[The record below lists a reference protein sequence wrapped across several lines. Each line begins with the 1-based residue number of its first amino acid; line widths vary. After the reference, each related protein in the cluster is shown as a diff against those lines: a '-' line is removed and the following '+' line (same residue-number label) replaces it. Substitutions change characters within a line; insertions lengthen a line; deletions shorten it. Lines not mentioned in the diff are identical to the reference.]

1 MGMTRSTR
9 ALFGLGLVLRL
20 ALIALALPWTHA
32 RWFVPFLGAVP
43 AHFADPWGGFMA
55 IGGDRVA
62 FPYGLPYLIAYAPL
76 TDLGGALA
84 GLAGAHLGLG
94 LTVLLLEVALLHQ
107 LGRIAAKDA
116 TRVQLLFWLSPI
128 ALYVGYWHGQLDILP
143 VLLLVA
149 ALAALAQHRHGAGG
163 AWLGSAVAAKFSMG
177 LAAPF
182 IALFY
187 LGRARQR
194 RFALAAIGG
203 AALAFALL
211 WLPVLALPGFRTMVL
226 LTPETAKTFSLAV
239 PIGPWL
245 YVYVLPLAY
254 LGLLYWAWR
263 VRRLDFDLLWSFIGI
278 AFMAV
283 VLLTP
288 ASPGWALWALP
299 FIALHTARS
308 GTTGQLLFWA
318 FTLAFVALHMT
329 VSTGAAFAGI
339 DLSAPLVAQDAERLP
354 SALMTLMLAA
364 GGALAVQMARRG
376 ILGSPFYRATRT
388 PLAIAVAGDSG
399 TGKDTLVDALAA
411 MFGETSVTRLSGDDY
426 HSWDRHKPMWRAMT
440 HLNPMANDLE
450 GFAAHAADLADAKP
464 VRARHYDHGSG
475 RTGELAT
482 LHPRELLAVSGLHA
496 LWSPSLNTR
505 FDVRVY
511 MDMDEGLRRFLKL
524 RRDVNQRGHAPERV
538 LESIE
543 RRAADGARF
552 IAPQAAAADVIFR
565 LEPRHP
571 SAVADPAVAID
582 ASMLRLVV
590 TLAPGRNFDRA
601 ARLLASLSG
610 IRVIESADDDGRLRL
625 LVEGEPTAA
634 DIAAAARRIAPDMD
648 WLLAAAPYWQPGLSG
663 VMQLILLIEFDRAR
677 RRRGGMA

>member
-1 MGMTRSTR
+1 MSRHYR
-9 ALFGLGLVLRL
+9 ALFGVGLVLRL
-20 ALIALALPWTHA
+20 ALIALALPATHA
-32 RWFVPFLGAVP
+32 RWFVPFLTHVP
-43 AHFADPWGGFMA
+43 GHIADPWGGFLA
-55 IGGDRVA
+55 AGGDSVA
-62 FPYGLPYLIAYAPL
+62 FPYGLPYLIAFAPL

-84 GLAGAHLGLG
+84 GLAGAHVGLA
-94 LTVLLLEVALLHQ
+94 LTVLLLELALLVQ
-107 LGRIAAKDA
+107 LGRVAGRDRRRA
-116 TRVQLLFWLSPI
+116 QLLYWLSPI
-128 ALYVGYWHGQLDILP
+128 ALYVGYWHGQLDVLP

-149 ALAALAQHRHGAGG
+149 ALAALAHHRHAAGG

-194 RFALAAIGG
+194 RFALAALGG

-211 WLPVLALPGFRTMVL
+211 WLPVLALPGFRAMVL

-239 PIGPWL
+239 AVGPSL
-245 YVYVLPLAY
+245 NLYVLPLAY

-263 VRRLDFDLLWSFIGI
+263 VRRLDFELLWNFIGI

-288 ASPGWALWALP
+288 ASPGWALWAMP
-299 FIALHTARS
+299 FIALHSARS

-318 FTLAFVALHMT
+318 FTLAFVALHLA
-329 VSTGAAFAGI
+329 VSSGAAFAGI
-339 DLSAPLVAQDAERLP
+339 DLSASLLGETAERLP

-364 GGALAVQMARRG
+364 GAALALQMARRG

-399 TGKDTLVDALAA
+399 TGKDTLVDALTAT
-411 MFGETSVTRLSGDDY
+411 FGDSSVTRLSGDDY

-440 HLNPMANDLE
+440 HLNPLANDLE
-450 GFAAHAADLADAKP
+450 SFAAHAADLADAKP

-475 RTGELAT
+475 RAGELQT

-505 FDVRVY
+505 FDVRVF

-543 RRAADGARF
+543 RRAADGARY
-552 IAPQAAAADVIFR
+552 IAPQAAAADVVFR

-571 SAVADPAVAID
+571 SAVADPAVELQP
-582 ASMLRLVV
+582 SMLRLVA

-610 IRVIESADDDGRLRL
+610 IRVIESADDDGRLQL
-625 LVEGEPTAA
+625 LVEGKPSAA

-648 WLLAAAPYWQPGLSG
+648 WLLAAEPKWQPGLSG
-663 VMQLILLIEFDRAR
+663 VMQLILLTEFDRAR
-677 RRRGGMA
+677 RRRGGLA